1 MRKSLTAGTVIQLD
15 CDGAKR
21 QFQID
26 HVIGDGA
33 SCIAYDAHCLD
44 TASGAY
50 LCRIKECY
58 PFHAKIFR
66 DGNSLIWEDAGERDT
81 AFAKMRKTHS
91 VLVGLRNSSEV
102 GNSITTAF
110 LCEGNGTLYSVM
122 EVNHA
127 QTFDREEATDLY
139 ALLETMR
146 VLTQIVGNLHIE
158 VQIKITQSESVDI
171 NDIPQHLLVLFLH
184 KKDGVVYEV
193 YNGPCDWLK
202 NCKRTKNGWY
212 TRSLVSLSKEDK
224 LVSSDKRLKENYY
237 IQKWNPSI
245 RNK

>member
-1 MRKSLTAGTVIQLD
+1 MENQSNFDFITQKISELLHIVNELEERFPERKFTLDGHLFGSLGEKIAEYYYGISLSKTGT
-15 CDGAKR
+15 K
-21 QFQID
+21 
-26 HVIGDGA
+26 
-33 SCIAYDAHCLD
+33 
-44 TASGAY
+44 
-50 LCRIKECY
+50 
-58 PFHAKIFR
+58 
-66 DGNSLIWEDAGERDT
+66 
-81 AFAKMRKTHS
+81 
-91 VLVGLRNSSEV
+91 
-102 GNSITTAF
+102 
-110 LCEGNGTLYSVM
+110 
-122 EVNHA
+122 
-127 QTFDREEATDLY
+127 TFDGIID
-139 ALLETMR
+139 
-146 VLTQIVGNLHIE
+146 GIE